1 MTKYSE
7 YFATVSEDGKRI
19 LLLAYAY
26 PPHELTQYQIPLSR
40 PEHDFLYNLAVEDK
54 RGTVIEQILA
64 DSNYKSQL
72 LSSIRY
78 KIGKAIHD
86 TSK

>member
-26 PPHELTQYQIPLSR
+26 PPHELTRYQVPLSR
-40 PEHDFLYNLAVEDK
+40 LEHDFLYNLSIIDK
-54 RGTVIEQILA
+54 QGTLVEQILA
-64 DSNYKSQL
+64 DNNYESQL
-72 LSSIRY
+72 LLSIRY